1 MGHEQRRRARER
13 RLRPLMES
21 FEAWA
26 RSAVLEAVPGLAL
39 HRALAYALKYW
50 PYVMNVLEDGHL
62 GLDNNVSE
70 RAIKSF
76 VIGRKNF
83 LFSDTVA
90 GAEASAAIYS
100 IVVTAKLNG
109 LNQRAYLEWVL
120 SEMPNDARISEPGRI
135 DRYLPWSDDVP
146 EACRLVPR
154 GKVDEDEALPDE
166 TIVDEGALEAAL
178 GNP

>member
-1 MGHEQRRRARER
+1 
-13 RLRPLMES
+13 
-21 FEAWA
+21 
-26 RSAVLEAVPGLAL
+26 
-39 HRALAYALKYW
+39 
-50 PYVMNVLEDGHL
+50 
-62 GLDNNVSE
+62 E

-83 LFSDTVA
+83 LFSDTVR

-120 SEMPNDARISEPGRI
+120 AEMPNDPHLREPGGV

-154 GKVDEDEALPDE
+154 GEVDEARALPDE
-166 TIVDEGALEAAL
+166 PIVDDETLGAAL
-178 GNP
+178 GDS